1 MPNFPYY
8 FSDLPEHFNL
18 LSLRH
23 YLLLAYWVYF
33 SPTTLKYY
41 LHEIDN
47 EFYHANSG
55 FKFIQFFYKIDSRNL
70 FFTMTGASL
79 LISVVFNLPILL
91 IITCTTSENVN
102 WLGWASGSITGV
114 VLGTIM
120 FGIFFVLYGLLVN
133 IARCMAAS
141 ILVGMSAS
149 VTLGT
154 FFGLVVGLDEK
165 FQYISTENAFLISGV
180 LAVVVGC
187 LVSIKK
193 GLFKGIIISGVV
205 SIISFFSYG
214 LLHKEIADLSTNITI
229 NHFLVVSSLMVGIIV
244 SIAIGGIAGIAVGTI
259 IGAITGFIVS
269 IIFNLLSSNGD
280 IQQTVLLFN
289 LVVGITAGGTIGAA
303 VSNARGVIDG
313 FIMCLML
320 GTAAGFQQ
328 NGSTIGILATTI
340 ASIFALRIHFYL
352 IECAIVFY
360 GWLKQANHPSQWDE
374 LLIFPLPGTQSNI
387 AKQLKRNEAQGL
399 RLIANLACNPFQ
411 GWIAQKALKSYIHKH
426 VSPLHC
432 LYTILTME
440 IGNAYVAAPVSK
452 EDWKQ
457 LPTVKN
463 LLLSELNGT
472 RIDCTLDL
480 TSSLIERLIYL
491 LTFYLRDHKK
501 TPITNLAGMLHEL
514 LNPRVVNGED
524 FDLSS
529 YHYRRIYT
537 NLIDYSGGKEIK
549 DSFELMA
556 KFLSYKEITDLAE
569 DDEILEYSST
579 ENLIRPQVI
588 KALNRLQAIKKD
600 IYKYINTIIWSN
612 KQAALLRALE
622 NINKLDLQIKHE
634 VLVPEKHI
642 LNRINKQW
650 DNLLSEEAGKVGRGE
665 FDNPIPNPY
674 VVGNPVKGELFVGRK
689 DIMQRLREIWDKPGQ
704 CSSIVLYG
712 HRRMGKSSILQNLA
726 DYFQP
731 IPTEFLSKTIFV
743 NFDMQLVG
751 DVNNTGELLFLLALE
766 IYHSLEELFSKSNKP
781 QEENFTAHHPY
792 NAFRRF
798 LNQVNEVRD
807 RRKFIIIIDEF
818 EIIEEMLEANKLQ
831 PQLIGFWRG
840 IFYTYEWFIM
850 AFAGLHTLEEMNRD
864 YWNPFFDSV
873 QPILVSFISPNAA
886 RQLIENAIPLEYTS
900 EAVNEIIYLT
910 NCQPFLVQLI
920 CSALVTRFNRQVFEK
935 GMVKRKKLTKQDV
948 EAVIKSEE
956 LFRNGLAYFNG
967 VWTQA
972 MRSKPDGQI
981 EILHQ
986 LCRKKMSETELAKVT
1001 NFSLE
1006 NIQSALK
1013 TLQRHDVIKQEGEQY
1028 VYTIELMRRWV
1039 KKQS

>member
-8 FSDLPEHFNL
+8 FSDLPEDFNL

-33 SPTTLKYY
+33 RPTTLKYY
-41 LHEIDN
+41 LNQIDN

-55 FKFIQFFYKIDSRNL
+55 LKFLRLLHKYKYRNIC
-70 FFTMTGASL
+70 FAMMGASL
-79 LISVVFNLPILL
+79 LISVILNLPVLIL
-91 IITCTTSENVN
+91 ISWITSENIN
-102 WLGWASGSITGV
+102 WLGWASGSTTGV
-114 VLGTIM
+114 VLGAIM
-120 FGIFFVLYGLLVN
+120 FSIFFVLYGLLVN

-141 ILVGMSAS
+141 IVVGMSNSVILGAS
-149 VTLGT
+149 
-154 FFGLVVGLDEK
+154 FGIVVGLDEK
-165 FQYISTENAFLISGV
+165 FQFISTENALLVSGV
-180 LAVVVGC
+180 AAVIVGIWI
-187 LVSIKK
+187 SIQK
-193 GLFKGIIISGVV
+193 GLLKGIILSGVV
-205 SIISFFSYG
+205 GIISFFSYG
-214 LLHKEIADLSTNITI
+214 LLHKEITLLSTTITS
-229 NHFLVVSSLMVGIIV
+229 NHFLIISSLIVGIIV
-244 SIAIGGIAGIAVGTI
+244 SIAIGGIAGIAVGII
-259 IGAITGFIVS
+259 IGVITGFIIS

-289 LVVGITAGGTIGAA
+289 LAVGIASSGTVGAA
-303 VSNARGVIDG
+303 VSNARGVVDG
-313 FIMCLML
+313 LIICVLL
-320 GTAAGFQQ
+320 GIAARLQQ
-328 NGSTIGILATTI
+328 DSSSIGLLTITIG
-340 ASIFALRIHFYL
+340 SVFALRIHFYL
-352 IECAIVFY
+352 VECAIAIY

-374 LLIFPLPGTQSNI
+374 LLIFPLPGTRSNI
-387 AKQLKRNEAQGL
+387 VKQLKLNEAQGL

-411 GWIAQKALKSYIHKH
+411 AWIAQQALKSYIHKH

-457 LPTVKN
+457 LATVKN

-480 TSSLIERLIYL
+480 TSSLIERFIYR
-491 LTFYLRDHKK
+491 LTFYLRNHQK
-501 TPITNLAGMLHEL
+501 TSITNFAGMLHEL
-514 LNPRVVNGED
+514 LNRKVINSED

-529 YHYRRIYT
+529 YHHIYA
-537 NLIDYSGGKEIK
+537 NLTDYSGGYEIEH
-549 DSFELMA
+549 SFSLMA
-556 KFLSYKEITDLAE
+556 KFLSYKEIIELAE
-569 DDEILEYSST
+569 DNETLEYIST
-579 ENLIRPQVI
+579 ENAIRPEVI
-588 KALNRLQAIKKD
+588 IALIHLQAIKKD
-600 IYKYINTIIWSN
+600 IYKYFNAIIWSN

-622 NINKLDLQIKHE
+622 NINNLELYIKHE

-650 DNLLSEEAGKVGRGE
+650 RNLVSEEAGKAGRGE
-665 FDNPIPNPY
+665 LYNPIPNPY
-674 VVGNPVKGELFVGRK
+674 VVGNPVTGELFVGRE
-689 DIMQRLREIWDKPGQ
+689 DIMQRLKEIWDKPGQ

-726 DYFQP
+726 NYFQS

-743 NFDMQLVG
+743 DFNMQLVG
-751 DVNNTGELLFLLALE
+751 DVNNTGELLFLLAEE
-766 IYHSLEELFSKSNKP
+766 IYYSLEELSSKLNKP

-792 NAFRRF
+792 NAFKRF
-798 LNQVNEVRD
+798 LNQVDKVRD
-807 RRKFIIIIDEF
+807 GRKFIITIDEF
-818 EIIEEMLEANKLQ
+818 EIIEEMLETNKLQ

-850 AFAGLHTLEEMNRD
+850 AFAGLHTLEEMNRN

-886 RQLIENAIPLEYTS
+886 RQLIENAIPVEYTP

-935 GMVKRKKLTKQDV
+935 GMIKRKKLTKQDV

-972 MRSKPDGQI
+972 MKSKPDGQI
-981 EILHQ
+981 EILHH
-986 LCRKKMSETELAKVT
+986 LCRKRMSEIELAEVT

-1013 TLQRHDVIKQEGEQY
+1013 TLQRHDVIKKEGEQY
-1028 VYTIELMRRWV
+1028 AYTIELMRRWV